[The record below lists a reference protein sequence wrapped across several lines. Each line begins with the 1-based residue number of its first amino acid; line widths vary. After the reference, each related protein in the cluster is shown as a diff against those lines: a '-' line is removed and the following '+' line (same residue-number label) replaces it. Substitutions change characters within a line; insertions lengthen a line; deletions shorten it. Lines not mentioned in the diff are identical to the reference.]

1 MTVGQQNDT
10 YGVTELFV
18 TQIGTE
24 LKRAERYRIFVSLT
38 VLDLGFLDG
47 LMGEIERATLIRDIY
62 DLTRQKTRGCDA
74 VSVLDNHRLCVLFPE
89 TPRQG
94 AEAAA
99 KRIHKLVTSELSE
112 RLAQTVEQIIPMEL
126 ASYPDA
132 AGARTITQFLE
143 EIQVASQ
150 N

>member
-1 MTVGQQNDT
+1 MTVSQEKDACRVN
-10 YGVTELFV
+10 ELFV

-24 LKRAERYRIFVSLT
+24 LKRAERYRIFVSLA

-47 LMGEIERATLIRDIY
+47 LMGEAERVTLIRDIY
-62 DLTRQKTRGCDA
+62 NLTRQKTRGCDA
-74 VSVLDNHRLCVLFPE
+74 VSILDNHRLCVLFPE

-99 KRIHKLVTSELSE
+99 KRVRELVTSELSK
-112 RLAQTVEQIIPMEL
+112 RRAQPVEQIIPMEL

-143 EIQVASQ
+143 EIQAASQ